1 MRRRCL
7 VLRGR
12 RAVLERTRRH
22 HQISFEIVGA
32 PPVLHL
38 NFKLLVPSPVPL
50 VPIGAN
56 VRLVKKVLLLL
67 LRSIVCAAI
76 ALVGNT
82 KIKMVSL
89 ARHAPLIPLVLLA
102 RNNPTCLQGRR
113 TVLVT
118 VAETDNTKPMV
129 LLLAACVII
138 VRQDMSS
145 ILFLQIARNVL
156 VPLTRLKVV
165 LLRSLVLRGP
175 PAALENERR
184 RHRHRREIVGVRIAP
199 MVNSNL
205 LDLIRVPVAL
215 LIHRRV
221 VKEHINQFHQ
231 LLLETVGVRLALL
244 VIFKLLNRILV
255 LFVLRIKSVALVS
268 GDHQPTRLP

>member
-1 MRRRCL
+1 MVNFNLLLHTL
-7 VLRGR
+7 VLRAR
-12 RAVLERTRRH
+12 R
-22 HQISFEIVGA
+22 
-32 PPVLHL
+32 
-38 NFKLLVPSPVPL
+38 
-50 VPIGAN
+50 
-56 VRLVKKVLLLL
+56 
-67 LRSIVCAAI
+67 
-76 ALVGNT
+76 
-82 KIKMVSL
+82 
-89 ARHAPLIPLVLLA
+89 IPLVLLA
-102 RNNPTCLQGRR
+102 RNNPTCLHVRR

-129 LLLAACVII
+129 LLPAACVII

-156 VPLTRLKVV
+156 VPLTRLKMV

-221 VKEHINQFHQ
+221 VKEHINQCHQLLLEIVGVRLAPVIISKRLVLLRVPVALLIHRRVVKEHINQCHQ
-231 LLLETVGVRLALL
+231 LLLETVGVRLAPL
-244 VIFKLLNRILV
+244 VIFKLLTRILV

>member
-1 MRRRCL
+1 MRRPSL
-7 VLRGR
+7 VRHGQRALQERIR
-12 RAVLERTRRH
+12 RQHR
-22 HQISFEIVGA
+22 ISFEIVGA
-32 PPVLHL
+32 LPVLPL

-156 VPLTRLKVV
+156 VPLTRLKMV

-184 RHRHRREIVGVRIAP
+184 RYRHRRETVVVPIAR
-199 MVNSNL
+199 MVNSK
-205 LDLIRVPVAL
+205 R
-215 LIHRRV
+215 
-221 VKEHINQFHQ
+221 
-231 LLLETVGVRLALL
+231 
-244 VIFKLLNRILV
+244 LV
-255 LFVLRIKSVALVS
+255 LYGYQLRCSC
-268 GDHQPTRLP
+268 DMWCWN